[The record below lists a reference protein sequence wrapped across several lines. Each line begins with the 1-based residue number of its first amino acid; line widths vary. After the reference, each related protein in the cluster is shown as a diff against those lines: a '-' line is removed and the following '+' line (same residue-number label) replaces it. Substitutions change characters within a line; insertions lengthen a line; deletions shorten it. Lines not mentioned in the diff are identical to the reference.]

1 MNKLK
6 ATLDTFANNKVLR
19 LGGLTLITAS
29 LAIPAFAGLA
39 NACLPNQQVIVNM
52 TCPGGANPMGECSC
66 TGWSQSGGYTG
77 CTVLGYCV

>member
-6 ATLDTFANNKVLR
+6 ATLDIFANNKVLR
-19 LGGLTLITAS
+19 LGALTLIAAS
-29 LAIPAFAGLA
+29 LAIPAFGFA
-39 NACLPNQQVIVNM
+39 NACTPGQPVIVNM